1 LHQAN
6 TIKNYGS
13 VANGYYKFKQCPR
26 LDRVFISTGD
36 NGETFEVEHIP
47 YVRNVTAGNAGK
59 NFKVFY

>member
-1 LHQAN
+1 M
-6 TIKNYGS
+6 
-13 VANGYYKFKQCPR
+13 ANGYYKFKQCPR